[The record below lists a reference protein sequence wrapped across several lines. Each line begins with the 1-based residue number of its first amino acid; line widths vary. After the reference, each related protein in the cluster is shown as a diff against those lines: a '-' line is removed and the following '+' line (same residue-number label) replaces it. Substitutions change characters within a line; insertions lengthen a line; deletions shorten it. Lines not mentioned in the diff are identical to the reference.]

1 MQKLS
6 KILTVRKENLALR
19 SKICYTVWSMLT
31 CFTTQNRNAEEDQA
45 NGKNK
50 ITPEKS
56 LGDVLRRFFHRIYYM
71 YFHRFD
77 LRHPLRRRKFLLF
90 SILRRA

>member
-1 MQKLS
+1 MQS
-6 KILTVRKENLALR
+6 R
-19 SKICYTVWSMLT
+19 
-31 CFTTQNRNAEEDQA
+31 FTMRNRNSEDEQA